1 MPSQLHV
8 MPKIEVSES
17 LYRQIED
24 AAEDSDIEHAMWQMV
39 YLLQRG
45 NDPT

>member
-1 MPSQLHV
+1 MMPE
-8 MPKIEVSES
+8 IEVSDS

-24 AAEDSDIEHAMWQMV
+24 AAEDSDLEHTIWEMV
-39 YLLQRG
+39 YLFQRG

>member
-8 MPKIEVSES
+8 MPEITVSDS
-17 LYRQIED
+17 LYSQLED
-24 AAEDSDIEHAMWQMV
+24 AADGGEVEDAMWEMV
-39 YLLQRG
+39 YLLQRT